1 MACAVCGLSMPRRP
15 CWRLWRAHALA
26 DLCQNAIETWGESH
40 GIARIG
46 QWLSAGSAMG

>member
-1 MACAVCGLSMPRRP
+1 MLAPLSAPTP
-15 CWRLWRAHALA
+15 FA